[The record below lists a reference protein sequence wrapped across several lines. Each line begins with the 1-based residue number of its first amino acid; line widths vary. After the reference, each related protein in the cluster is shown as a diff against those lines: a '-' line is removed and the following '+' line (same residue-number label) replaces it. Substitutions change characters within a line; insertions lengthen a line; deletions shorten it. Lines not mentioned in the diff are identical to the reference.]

1 MKNSNIK
8 MILTDFDGTLFRSD
22 RAVSRRDWNTL
33 ISLGENSV
41 TRVVATGRSYFSF
54 SNVVSNDF
62 PIDFLI
68 FSSGAGIMDWKTG
81 KILKK
86 HSMHPDYVETM
97 IDKLI
102 KMNVDFFVHY
112 PVPENHAFKYFYS
125 GREETDF
132 SARVALYEDYAEPLN
147 GRAEKF
153 GPACQFIVIIPNDE
167 DRYFSITD
175 ELKGTHI
182 IRSTS
187 PLDGESIWIEI
198 FPPEVS
204 KSSAAEWLC
213 KFIGIEQKTTFG
225 IGNDYNDIDLLKW
238 TEKSAVVSNGIPL
251 LKNLYTVVKS
261 NNENGFSDAVR
272 KFAGI

>member
-1 MKNSNIK
+1 MKYNEIE
-8 MILTDFDGTLFRSD
+8 MVLTDFDGTLLRSD
-22 RAVSRRDWNTL
+22 RVISKKDYNTL
-33 ISLGENSV
+33 LRLGNSGI
-41 TRVVATGRSYFSF
+41 TRVVATGRSCFSF

-112 PVPENHAFKYFYS
+112 PIPDNHAFKYFYS
-125 GREETDF
+125 GRGGTDF

-153 GPACQFIVIIPNDE
+153 GPACQFIVVIPNDE
-167 DRYFSITD
+167 NLYFSITE
-175 ELKGTHI
+175 ELKGVHI

-204 KSSAAEWLC
+204 KSRASEWLSR
-213 KFIGIEQKTTFG
+213 FAGIDTEKTLG

-238 TEKSAVVSNGIPL
+238 TEKSAVVSNGIPV

-261 NNENGFSDAVR
+261 NNENGFSDAIR
-272 KFAGI
+272 KFTGI